1 MTVLTDG
8 VLMDSD
14 GDEEQDEEYLEEE
27 NEEENEHMVED
38 IEVGRNPSFTSLNTV
53 LKLCLTIFCTK
64 NFGLIRN
71 FPSHSKLV

>member
-53 LKLCLTIFCTK
+53 LKLCLTIFLYEEFWSDK
-64 NFGLIRN
+64 E
-71 FPSHSKLV
+71 FPISF